1 MEFSAVSM
9 NTWLYPDSA
18 IDSAKYEIKLS
29 AVRGGSTGFQI
40 LCTGLGAGRMKV
52 LPAAPA
58 GANCTLEA
66 YRELSV
72 RVELNTGANGLN
84 AKSWDEAKGYATRKA
99 PFRVYDALEPVPED
113 GLDIPAGTQA
123 IYISVKAESDCA
135 PGTYEGT
142 VRVDVD
148 GECVQVKYELTVAA
162 AKLPDESLNLT
173 LFFSLSSMATEHGVE
188 KWSEEHWKL
197 IEAYGRLMRRMHQN
211 VFWVTWD
218 TVKVTP
224 RADGGFDFDFANCER
239 LIDLYLKLGFTTIE
253 GAPVFGRVHYEDS
266 EFSVE
271 DTPMGAIPALSNQ
284 AYDYVAGLLT
294 GWRNLLKR
302 RGWYE
307 RTIQHV
313 GDEPNT
319 RVADEYRVLSGIVRK
334 FMPGIRLIDA
344 VEMYELRGSLDIWV
358 PRNIY
363 YAENRAPFEHLR
375 SLGDELWFYTCCQPG
390 GHYCNRLL
398 DMPLL
403 RTRMLFWGNYKYNLT
418 GYLHWG
424 LNHWTPGTNPY
435 EDTCTKSGP
444 DSYWPAGDTHIVYPL
459 GGNVIGSMRAEMTRC
474 GTEDYEMLRQLS
486 QTQPEH
492 AKAICDRIFR
502 AFDDCDNS
510 AADFDAAH
518 DELVMSAI

>member
-18 IDSAKYEIKLS
+18 IDSAKHEIKLS

-52 LPAAPA
+52 LPAALA

-72 RVELNTGANGLN
+72 RVKLNTGANGLN

-148 GECVQVKYELTVAA
+148 GECV
-162 AKLPDESLNLT
+162 
-173 LFFSLSSMATEHGVE
+173 
-188 KWSEEHWKL
+188 
-197 IEAYGRLMRRMHQN
+197 HQN

-218 TVKVTP
+218 TVKVAP

-474 GTEDYEMLRQLS
+474 GTEDYELLRQLS

>member
-1 MEFSAVSM
+1 
-9 NTWLYPDSA
+9 
-18 IDSAKYEIKLS
+18 
-29 AVRGGSTGFQI
+29 
-40 LCTGLGAGRMKV
+40 
-52 LPAAPA
+52 
-58 GANCTLEA
+58 
-66 YRELSV
+66 
-72 RVELNTGANGLN
+72 
-84 AKSWDEAKGYATRKA
+84 
-99 PFRVYDALEPVPED
+99 
-113 GLDIPAGTQA
+113 
-123 IYISVKAESDCA
+123 
-135 PGTYEGT
+135 
-142 VRVDVD
+142 
-148 GECVQVKYELTVAA
+148 
-162 AKLPDESLNLT
+162 
-173 LFFSLSSMATEHGVE
+173 
-188 KWSEEHWKL
+188 
-197 IEAYGRLMRRMHQN
+197 
-211 VFWVTWD
+211 
-218 TVKVTP
+218 
-224 RADGGFDFDFANCER
+224 
-239 LIDLYLKLGFTTIE
+239 
-253 GAPVFGRVHYEDS
+253 
-266 EFSVE
+266 
-271 DTPMGAIPALSNQ
+271 MGAIPALSNQ

-363 YAENRAPFEHLR
+363 YAENRASFEHLR

-424 LNHWTPGTNPY
+424 LNHWNPGTNPY

-474 GTEDYEMLRQLS
+474 GTEDYELLRQLS
-486 QTQPEH
+486 QTQPER